1 MRGKISFLSFV
12 TLFFSFAA
20 FSLDHSPVDS
30 VSNLTQKEQEQKLSF
45 LLKQAYRSLDAYNQE
60 DKTLSFLN
68 EAQKWVET
76 LDNDSFRVEL
86 ENCYGLLNYNR
97 GNYGEA
103 ATRFYR
109 GLEIADSTNR
119 AEQKSMMLNNLG
131 LIYIGIEEPD
141 AAIPLYEQA
150 YTIDSLRNDEKGQMQ
165 SLINLAICYQ
175 DKEWLDRAF
184 SINQRA
190 LVIARNIEDTLSV
203 VDILNNQGT
212 IAYDEKKYDESLDF
226 YRQALDVYRVLNDQE
241 GVAITYMNMGQV
253 HLDQHNYM
261 QAISDLE
268 IAQELIHKYEFQSLK
283 GELYKSFSLYYRNT
297 GDYRKAYD
305 YHVDFKELQD
315 SLVGEKKNLLIR
327 RLEAQ
332 YNLGKK
338 QRKILELQ
346 QQNQI
351 QQEKIRTKN
360 VAQKYMYFIIVI
372 GVLGLIIVFLLLRKE
387 RKLSFALKNKTEE
400 LKKLNSAKD
409 KFFSII
415 AHDLKNPFNA
425 LVSYTSLLKE
435 DFDRFTREEI
445 EQIISDLSNATEQGF
460 KLLENLLYW
469 TRSQTNRIK
478 VFKTRFN
485 FGDVYKDVEELAKPN
500 LLEKSQ
506 KIILDTTEDQWLYAD
521 KDMIS
526 TVLRNLVFNAIKFSY
541 RGSSIHVK
549 SEILNGMLSVS
560 VVDQGVGIHENDW
573 ERIFQYDENTSTAG
587 TEGERGS
594 GLGLIICREFVE
606 KNGGT
611 IGVNSTPG
619 KGSTFYFTVPL
630 SQPTSNIE

>member
-283 GELYKSFSLYYRNT
+283 GELYKSFSLYYKNT

-305 YHVDFKELQD
+305 YHVDFKEIQD
-315 SLVGEKKNLLIR
+315 SLVGEKKNFLIR